1 MEDPPEELIRL
12 VTAPLHEGRY
22 TAAVIDQFRGL
33 LKSAFKEMIREA
45 VHERLSSALASN
57 EPVAEPSELEPSE
70 PDVVTTQEEMEGF
83 MMVKA
88 IVAGTIKPG
97 RVHMRDQKS
106 YCGILVDNNNRRP
119 LARLHFNRSVK
130 YIGLFDGEQEE
141 RVPLTSTDDIYAY
154 AERLRVTA
162 ARYVEMSST

>member
-1 MEDPPEELIRL
+1 
-12 VTAPLHEGRY
+12 
-22 TAAVIDQFRGL
+22 
-33 LKSAFKEMIREA
+33 
-45 VHERLSSALASN
+45 
-57 EPVAEPSELEPSE
+57 
-70 PDVVTTQEEMEGF
+70 